1 MRAGKR
7 RGKITSKWGLAGRLA
22 AIDPV
27 VRYFAVLDE
36 PSSNSPGDPGEHPYF
51 QNFQHTPV
59 GARVPEKIG
68 RGVFATAL
76 MVLQTNE
83 LFVLD
88 LLSMT
93 SQPQQVVGRIIMT
106 ATSFSQFLAALRLN
120 VEHYEREI
128 GPLKPRF
135 VPHPGSQPIPS
146 GPGQDSID
154 AGEGIGSGAGSS
166 GGPPSQ
172 TGGGMMPDTPHA
184 HSMSSPAGP
193 ITELYEQVRFPE
205 DLLGGTF
212 ANAVMIRHTPEEF
225 SFDFISSLYP
235 RPIVVCRVFAAAGRV
250 PSFIDA
256 MAGSLERYQA
266 GGGAGPVPE

>member
-1 MRAGKR
+1 M
-7 RGKITSKWGLAGRLA
+7 
-22 AIDPV
+22 
-27 VRYFAVLDE
+27 LDE
-36 PSSNSPGDPGEHPYF
+36 PSSSQPGDPGGHSYF

-59 GARVPEKIG
+59 GARVPEKVG

-106 ATSFSQFLAALRLN
+106 ANSFSQFLAALRLN
-120 VEHYEREI
+120 VKHYEKEI
-128 GPLKPRF
+128 GPLKARMP
-135 VPHPGSQPIPS
+135 PHPSSPPTSGAPGS
-146 GPGQDSID
+146 GSIV
-154 AGEGIGSGAGSS
+154 AGGGIGDPAGAQGAPGGA

-172 TGGGMMPDTPHA
+172 TGGGMMPETHG
-184 HSMSSPAGP
+184 HSTSSPPGP
-193 ITELYEQVRFPE
+193 ITELYEQVKFPE

-225 SFDFISSLYP
+225 CFDFISSLYP
-235 RPIVVCRVFAAAGRV
+235 RPIVVSRVFAAAGRV

-256 MAGSLERYQA
+256 MTGSLERYQG
-266 GGGAGPVPE
+266 GGGARPAEE

>member
-1 MRAGKR
+1 M
-7 RGKITSKWGLAGRLA
+7 
-22 AIDPV
+22 V
-27 VRYFAVLDE
+27 DE
-36 PSSNSPGDPGEHPYF
+36 PFPNAPGDPDPGGLSYF

-59 GARVPEKIG
+59 GARVPEKVG

-106 ATSFSQFLAALRLN
+106 ANSFSQFLAALRLN
-120 VEHYEREI
+120 VKHYESEI

-135 VPHPGSQPIPS
+135 TPPHTSSHPPPGDR
-146 GPGQDSID
+146 GPGGIAADD
-154 AGEGIGSGAGSS
+154 AGGGGHHGPIVGGEAGSS
-166 GGPPSQ
+166 GGPSPHS
-172 TGGGMMPDTPHA
+172 GGGAMPETPHG
-184 HSMSSPAGP
+184 HSTLSPPGP

-205 DLLGGTF
+205 DLLGGAF

-225 SFDFISSLYP
+225 CFDFISSLYP
-235 RPIVVCRVFAAAGRV
+235 RPIVVSRVFTAAGRV

-256 MAGSLERYQA
+256 MAGSLERYEA
-266 GGGAGPVPE
+266 GGGGPPP

>member
-1 MRAGKR
+1 M
-7 RGKITSKWGLAGRLA
+7 
-22 AIDPV
+22 V
-27 VRYFAVLDE
+27 DE
-36 PSSNSPGDPGEHPYF
+36 PSSSSPGDPGSHSYF

-106 ATSFSQFLAALRLN
+106 ATNFSQFLAALRLN
-120 VEHYEREI
+120 VKHYEGEI

-135 VPHPGSQPIPS
+135 VPPHPASPPAQGAPGSGSIVAAEGVGGGSPGGGPS
-146 GPGQDSID
+146 HS
-154 AGEGIGSGAGSS
+154 GSGVVPETLHG
-166 GGPPSQ
+166 
-172 TGGGMMPDTPHA
+172 
-184 HSMSSPAGP
+184 HSMSSPPGP
-193 ITELYEQVRFPE
+193 ITELYEQVKFPE

-225 SFDFISSLYP
+225 CFDFISSLYP

-256 MAGSLERYQA
+256 MAGSLERYH
-266 GGGAGPVPE
+266 GGGGPPPLQG